1 MLREASLLLETNVY
15 NFYLNVENYLITN
28 TFLILSEQNAESN
41 SRKSSKSSVTSS
53 SSSESS
59 SPSIVPVE
67 PPAPTPV
74 VEEIC
79 HQTKGVFTGALE
91 PIVTPNNDI
100 ECSHVEPAAL
110 TPRNRSG
117 SCSSSTESADS
128 VEMVPNNTEAN
139 VSNVQ

>member
-1 MLREASLLLETNVY
+1 MM
-15 NFYLNVENYLITN
+15 N
-28 TFLILSEQNAESN
+28 TFLILSEQNADTN

-67 PPAPTPV
+67 PPPAPAPV

-79 HQTKGVFTGALE
+79 RQTAGVFTGAPE
-91 PIVTPNNDI
+91 PIVTPNNEI

-110 TPRNRSG
+110 TPRYRSG

-128 VEMVPNNTEAN
+128 VEMVANNTETN

>member
-1 MLREASLLLETNVY
+1 M
-15 NFYLNVENYLITN
+15 
-28 TFLILSEQNAESN
+28 ILSEQNADSN

-67 PPAPTPV
+67 PPAPAPV

-79 HQTKGVFTGALE
+79 HKNAGVFTGVPAPL
-91 PIVTPNNDI
+91 VTPDNEI

-110 TPRNRSG
+110 TPRYRSG

-128 VEMVPNNTEAN
+128 VEMVPNNTETN

>member
-1 MLREASLLLETNVY
+1 M
-15 NFYLNVENYLITN
+15 N
-28 TFLILSEQNAESN
+28 TFFNLSDQNADSN

-67 PPAPTPV
+67 PPAPAPAPV

-79 HQTKGVFTGALE
+79 HQTEGVFTGVPAPL
-91 PIVTPNNDI
+91 VTPNNEI

-110 TPRNRSG
+110 TPRYRSG

-128 VEMVPNNTEAN
+128 VEMVPNNTETN

>member
-1 MLREASLLLETNVY
+1 M
-15 NFYLNVENYLITN
+15 
-28 TFLILSEQNAESN
+28 LILSEQNAESN
-41 SRKSSKSSVTSS
+41 SRKSSKSSVT

-128 VEMVPNNTEAN
+128 VDMVPNNTDTN
-139 VSNVQ
+139 VSYVQ